1 MNSVSRKPRT
11 WTFGSPPVIFRSQG
25 ANTRGEAMKLRIEPA
40 VECLE
45 HPDAMAAIKAWLTRA
60 FAYDDEHVLI
70 TAIRRELVLDL
81 SDVEIKDVL
90 YEAADN
96 ERLPIEALRRLLVAD
111 RGSEGMSPSS
121 LKPR

>member
-1 MNSVSRKPRT
+1 
-11 WTFGSPPVIFRSQG
+11 
-25 ANTRGEAMKLRIEPA
+25 MKLRTEPA
-40 VECLE
+40 VERVE
-45 HPDAMAAIKAWLTRA
+45 HLDALAAIKAWLTRA

-90 YEAADN
+90 YEAAGN

-111 RGSEGMSPSS
+111 RGSEGSSPSS

>member
-1 MNSVSRKPRT
+1 
-11 WTFGSPPVIFRSQG
+11 
-25 ANTRGEAMKLRIEPA
+25 MKLRIEPA
-40 VECLE
+40 VERLE
-45 HPDAMAAIKAWLTRA
+45 HLDALAAIKAWLTRA

-96 ERLPIEALRRLLVAD
+96 ERLPIEALRRLLLAD

-121 LKPR
+121 QKPR